1 MPLDIEVFLQVSRQ
15 KCVDLTS
22 SRVHRVTTSSIT
34 PVSQTWIPAIGS
46 HPQQPPHYFL
56 APPTAPPPMG
66 GMTLVMPPSPPG
78 SHFDPWIP
86 DRSINAISRSNMH
99 WGHVAFF
106 YLVEQMHRWE
116 RFVFRFDKQF
126 TSMSA
131 LKSITG
137 SLSCT
142 PDPLSLTDSLFNFRG
157 CAFAQRI

>member
-15 KCVDLTS
+15 KSAFMDLTS
-22 SRVHRVTTSSIT
+22 SKVHRGTTSSVT
-34 PVSQTWIPAIGS
+34 QTWIPAIGS

-126 TSMSA
+126 TSISA

-137 SLSCT
+137 PLSCI
-142 PDPLSLTDSLFNFRG
+142 LYSFSSTDSSFNFR
-157 CAFAQRI
+157 